1 MLFAT
6 HAGVPLPRSSI
17 SEGDPAVGPDSG
29 RVPRHD
35 HETLLPAPV
44 HHSQRVLLSLMAFL
58 LLLPAVLSAG
68 HPVAV
73 YGFLASRYI
82 GALWGGGGGPV
93 SKEVG
98 AFLVTDEQ
106 VERYR
111 RDSRADM
118 LDIRGGS
125 LFAITKTASGSY
137 RQVRVRTW
145 NSFLPTWLAEDLG
158 GWLDYKE
165 VPYLGDEVKI
175 WLEGDTILAMGHYHP
190 FGGGP
195 SEGDALAR
203 RFSVTSEVVVSNG
216 LIPFVYLDGKLLG
229 YGDAG
234 QLSPEVFR
242 SMRAMEK
249 CFTMTPE
256 AVPVSLTR
264 PSAAIEAFVEYLS
277 TDRHVNTSDKTSVAK
292 AVEGLCREFRN
303 DYAEVFNEGYLPSA
317 YGGNLDKVYMLWNLT
332 NAELWAC
339 TVRT

>member
-1 MLFAT
+1 MLFTT
-6 HAGVPLPRSSI
+6 HAGTSMPRSPV
-17 SEGDPAVGPDSG
+17 SERERAARANSG
-29 RVPRHD
+29 RVARRD
-35 HETLLPAPV
+35 QDVVRPALA
-44 HHSQRVLLSLMAFL
+44 HHSHRVLFSFVALL
-58 LLLPAVLSAG
+58 LLLPALLSAS

-82 GALWGGGGGPV
+82 GALWGGGGG
-93 SKEVG
+93 SDSREVES
-98 AFLVTDEQ
+98 FLVTRDQ

-118 LDIRGGS
+118 LDTWGGS
-125 LFAITKTASGSY
+125 LFAITQMASGSY

-145 NSFLPTWLAEDLG
+145 NSLLPLWLSEELG

-277 TDRHVNTSDKTSVAK
+277 TDRHVDTSDKTSVAK